1 MRSIAFTYLCEVL
14 VLLHAW
20 SYLLQIG
27 MDTLLALTFGDK
39 FAVNTILPSLGA
51 HSIGLIGI
59 TDDELAVEQVKGKVN
74 YAICIANR

>member
-20 SYLLQIG
+20 SYLLQIAG
-27 MDTLLALTFGDK
+27 HLPVSLQSLR
-39 FAVNTILPSLGA
+39 VNVID
-51 HSIGLIGI
+51 LIKAWR
-59 TDDELAVEQVKGKVN
+59 DSDELAVEQVKGKVN